1 MTNRKYL
8 VLEILAIFGVVVFSL
23 VNFYLYKNG
32 YFEEE
37 KVTLKYQENND
48 IDYKVYLKK
57 NDFFDTPYLEK
68 DKTYITSLIDHIN
81 VDYDYNVAFDHA
93 INGEYRYRVIV
104 TVESKKSNNDKE
116 LWSKD
121 YNITDEV
128 KKELKNATE
137 YSIKEN
143 VDIDY
148 NKFNELLTSFKKT
161 LNLSSSEG
169 ILKIFLNVDSD
180 IEGNKIKTP
189 INSKLLLQI
198 PLTELTVEATA
209 NTSVNNDV
217 KELSRIVN
225 SDKVKTTRLLGV
237 IYLLGTL
244 CCIILFFVM
253 NKKRKDLNR
262 YDNMIKKIIST
273 YDSII
278 VNIKKLP
285 DIEGY
290 KQIYVDTFEE
300 LLDAHGEV
308 RMPINYY
315 KDDKRSYFILLND
328 STAWVYVMSKRK
340 IERM

>member
-340 IERM
+340 IQRM